1 MLYMKN
7 VNLINVIMILNTA
20 FPYQTN
26 CSGNVS
32 FGVKIWDSWSV
43 TSDLFQCF
51 LNHLCPGVSDGT
63 CNMIHLCNIFM
74 HHSNICS
81 IKIVIFFNVFLISL
95 TCFLYLGIGLG
106 WRKKRGE
113 QNLGNEIRSGQKHF
127 VEIEGWVTHK
137 AASIIVYLQLNTH
150 CLSLTS
156 RGNGD
161 ISRCCQK

>member
-81 IKIVIFFNVFLISL
+81 IKIVIFLKCISNIVNMLFVFGDR
-95 TCFLYLGIGLG
+95 LGLKEEEG
-106 WRKKRGE
+106 RTKFGE
-113 QNLGNEIRSGQKHF
+113 
-127 VEIEGWVTHK
+127 
-137 AASIIVYLQLNTH
+137 
-150 CLSLTS
+150 
-156 RGNGD
+156 
-161 ISRCCQK
+161 

>member
-51 LNHLCPGVSDGT
+51 LNQTRTEL
-63 CNMIHLCNIFM
+63 
-74 HHSNICS
+74 
-81 IKIVIFFNVFLISL
+81 VINNASFTNSVLVCFSVF
-95 TCFLYLGIGLG
+95 
-106 WRKKRGE
+106 
-113 QNLGNEIRSGQKHF
+113 
-127 VEIEGWVTHK
+127 
-137 AASIIVYLQLNTH
+137 
-150 CLSLTS
+150 
-156 RGNGD
+156 
-161 ISRCCQK
+161 